1 MCFVPKNRNIMVSS
15 CMIGMCFE
23 ARSMTIAIGMFYS
36 SCTLAHS
43 IIVIYLWPFLIIN
56 SCLLSLVQEWGDPRK
71 EEYYYYMKSY
81 SPVDNVSSDELLFV
95 SL

>member
-1 MCFVPKNRNIMVSS
+1 
-15 CMIGMCFE
+15 
-23 ARSMTIAIGMFYS
+23 MTIAIGMFCS

-43 IIVIYLWPFLIIN
+43 VMVIYSWPFLVIN

-81 SPVDNVSSDELLFV
+81 SPVDNVSCNELLFV
-95 SL
+95 SPLEHFSNHQARASMLALVCIICC